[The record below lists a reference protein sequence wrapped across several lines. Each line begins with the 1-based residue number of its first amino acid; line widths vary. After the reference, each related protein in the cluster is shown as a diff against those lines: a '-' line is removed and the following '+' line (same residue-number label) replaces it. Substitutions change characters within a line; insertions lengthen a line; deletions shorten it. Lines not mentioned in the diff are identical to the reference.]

1 MWSDNLDNT
10 APNPWIGALTVK
22 NVNISRDYYYREKG
36 RLEGTLAAN
45 EMGIGNLNVINYFF
59 LECQNCNRLSCRRRE
74 SVIQLIDKKEERTLL
89 KVRV

>member
-1 MWSDNLDNT
+1 M
-10 APNPWIGALTVK
+10 K

-89 KVRV
+89 KGGYASIRLCLRGVMAIRPA